1 VATAHWDQD
10 SLERRKASMIGLGV
24 ALAWLFVVSLISYAW
39 AGGFSSG
46 HEGPEGADAKGAPP
60 AATAPH

>member
-1 VATAHWDQD
+1 MATAHWDQD

-24 ALAWLFVVSLISYAW
+24 AIAWLLVVSLISYAW

-46 HEGPEGADAKGAPP
+46 HEGPEGEGAAGAPP
-60 AATAPH
+60 AAAAH